1 MGSIT
6 EIVKLDK
13 RTGKQIKKYRAYARR
28 MIAGKSVSSSKV
40 CTTKSEAKEWLRNN
54 EADMVLMTSV
64 RERGKTFA
72 QVADLFTQT
81 PPQRGTKYW
90 APSHLD
96 FWIAELGQMRIADI
110 TRADINMAV
119 AKLQVT
125 KARRRTPTGITETA
139 KALSAGT
146 INRYMASLS
155 SVFNFALNMDVLEVH
170 PMKAGNVKKLKESK
184 GRRRTLQADEE
195 QRLYAA
201 AKESSW
207 AMMPL
212 YLRMCL
218 TTGARKSEVLKLRWQ
233 DIHLGESVAVL
244 PTSKNGEQRALP
256 LVADVRLALEDARK
270 DRPLHS
276 DYVFFDPRHP
286 ERPKSV
292 DTIWRFVRQ
301 RAGLWQDRDD
311 PLDWVVLHSTR
322 HTVATR
328 LIKKGANLAQTANIT
343 GHKTLAML
351 KRYTHLDAQDAVDLA
366 ERLLG
371 EGKESAA

>member
-6 EIVKLDK
+6 EITKTDK
-13 RTGKQIKKYRAYARR
+13 RTGKQVKKYRAFARR
-28 MIAGKSVSSSKV
+28 MIAGKSVGASKV
-40 CTTKSEAKEWLRNN
+40 CASKGEAKEWLRNN
-54 EADMVLMTSV
+54 EADIVLMASAQD
-64 RERGKTFA
+64 RGKTFS
-72 QVADLFTQT
+72 QIVDLFTQT

-96 FWIAELGQMRIADI
+96 FWIAEFGNMRITDI
-110 TRADINMAV
+110 SRGDINAAV
-119 AKLQVT
+119 TKLQIT
-125 KARRRTPTGITETA
+125 KARQRVVSGEVA
-139 KALSAGT
+139 KSTRNLSAGT
-146 INRYMASLS
+146 INRYLASLS

-184 GRRRTLQADEE
+184 GRRRILTADEE

-233 DIHLGESVAVL
+233 DIHLGESVAIL
-244 PTSKNGEQRALP
+244 PTSKNDEQRALP
-256 LVADVRLALEDARK
+256 LVADVRAALEEARK
-270 DRPLHS
+270 VRPLHS

-286 ERPKSV
+286 ERTKNV

-301 RAGLWQDRDD
+301 RAGLWQDRDN

-322 HTVATR
+322 HTVATK

-351 KRYTHLDAQDAVDLA
+351 KRYTHLDGQDAVELA
-366 ERLLG
+366 ERVLG
-371 EGKESAA
+371 EGA